1 VGFDTVLGL
10 LVRTNEI
17 NERCTGYSIGAGAIA
32 WFLVFPIWFGMSW
45 SVRLVAGGG
54 RYFVVG
60 RTLTGPRAV
69 DLGELV
75 SARRFQVLGR
85 AKGSWDDLRLRD
97 RHGVRLSAD
106 CGVAIEDAVRNS
118 LEAHGVRVSK
128 AVRQRLATR
137 ERRLGA
143 SGRAVLGL
151 LVVVGS
157 LGALWTA
164 SLLVTCLIAG
174 TPFNG

>member
-1 VGFDTVLGL
+1 VQALTNGNAPEDVIPARLARRRAQWGLG
-10 LVRTNEI
+10 
-17 NERCTGYSIGAGAIA
+17 
-32 WFLVFPIWFGMSW
+32 FGMSW
-45 SVRLVAGGG
+45 SARLVASGG
-54 RYFVVG
+54 RSFVVG
-60 RTLTGPRAV
+60 RTLTGTRAV
-69 DLGELV
+69 DLDELV

-85 AKGSWDDLRLRD
+85 ARGSWDDVRLRD

-106 CGVAIEDAVRNS
+106 YGVDIEDAVRNS
-118 LEAHGVRVSK
+118 LETHGLRVSK

-157 LGALWTA
+157 LGVLWTA